1 MTESPVSYDPI
12 TDSLYVKIGPG
23 ESVDN
28 RVDDARDLVLD
39 LDASGNVVGYDIQ
52 HASRHPEL
60 IAEALAL
67 IQEAKRAA

>member
-1 MTESPVSYDPI
+1 MSDIAPVCYGPAI
-12 TDSLYVKIGPG
+12 HPG

-39 LDASGNVVGYDIQ
+39 LDAAGRVIGYDIQ

-67 IQEAKRAA
+67 IQESKRAA